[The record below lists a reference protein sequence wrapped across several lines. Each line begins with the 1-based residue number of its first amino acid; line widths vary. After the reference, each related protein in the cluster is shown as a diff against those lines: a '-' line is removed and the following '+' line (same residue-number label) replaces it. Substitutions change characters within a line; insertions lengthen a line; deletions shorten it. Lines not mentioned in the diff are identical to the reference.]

1 MGLLGSMTV
10 RFGADTSGLN
20 AGIKT
25 ASNLLSQLGSGNF
38 AGAAVTGLGL
48 IAGAAI
54 GIGVSSVKAAADF
67 QQSMLKV
74 SAYAGLS
81 KSQMDD
87 MSNSILTMASNLG
100 QSPKAM
106 ADAIYPIIS
115 SGYSASQALDIL
127 QLSAKTAAASGADM
141 SVVAGALTTSLKSMH
156 APASQAGQ
164 YMDMINK
171 IVSIGNGQVSDY
183 AAVIGKLSLA
193 AGSAH
198 VPFDQMGAA
207 LATLTTHGFPSVA
220 QASTS
225 LGNLFTQIGPKVDL
239 VAQHAHKLGLAFDE
253 NKFKTLDLAGQLKY
267 LQTVTGGN
275 QGELLKLLGGST
287 LALKAFNALSGSTKD
302 FTSNLN
308 AMKNATGSTENAF
321 KTAEGG
327 YNASMARM
335 RAGMEVLQVKIG
347 QALLPALTKLSD
359 AVTPIITSFANWIT
373 SSNIVGI
380 ALNDV
385 GKFIAFVQTSLQS
398 MSPEMST
405 AGDIIKQIGSF
416 LQTVFTP
423 VWQDLVSVFQND
435 LLPSWNDLVKQI
447 QPIMPELKMVA
458 QAIGIT
464 LVAAIAVG
472 VMAIAGIIRIVTQ
485 VFGGVVKIISGA
497 LQIVMGIF
505 VFFAD
510 LFTGKWGKLGADIGV
525 IVGGWV
531 RLFQGVW
538 KVISTVFSTEI
549 DFIRNMVMGFVNSI
563 SGAINNV
570 LGFINNV
577 GSAISHIPGL
587 PGHASGILNNPS
599 GHLAVV
605 GERGPEVMFVP
616 QGASIFPNGA
626 FPSSASAPS
635 SAGAP
640 SSGDQ
645 YIYIELDGEILTH
658 AVSSRQAQK
667 VRLRMGRR
675 AA

>member
-1 MGLLGSMTV
+1 MTV

-38 AGAAVTGLGL
+38 AGAAVTGLTL

-54 GIGVSSVKAAADF
+54 GIGVTSVKAAADF

-115 SGYSASQALDIL
+115 SGYTASQALLIL
-127 QLSAKTAAASGADM
+127 SLSAKTSAASGASM
-141 SVVAGALTTSLKSMH
+141 SVIADALTTSLKSMH
-156 APASQAGQ
+156 APASQAGN

-171 IVSIGNGQVSDY
+171 IVSLGKGNVSDY
-183 AAVIGKLSLA
+183 AATIGKLSLA

-239 VAQHAHKLGLAFDE
+239 VAQHAKKLGIAFDE

-287 LALKAFNALSGSTKD
+287 LALKAFNALSGSTGD
-302 FTSNLN
+302 FTNNLK
-308 AMKNATGSTENAF
+308 AMKNATGSTDAAF
-321 KTAEGG
+321 KTASSGF
-327 YNASMARM
+327 NASMARM
-335 RAGMEVLQVKIG
+335 HASMEVFQVKLG
-347 QALLPALTKLSD
+347 TALLPLLTKLSD
-359 AVTPIITSFANWIT
+359 AVSPIITSFSNWVV
-373 SSNIVGI
+373 SSNVVGNS
-380 ALNDV
+380 LNNV
-385 GKFIAFVQTSLQS
+385 GKFINFVQTAIQDMQPELTTGFDILQL
-398 MSPEMST
+398 
-405 AGDIIKQIGSF
+405 IGGF
-416 LQTVFTP
+416 LVQTFTP
-423 VWQDLVSVFQND
+423 VWQTLVDVFNND
-435 LLPSWNDLVKQI
+435 LIPTWNDLMSALK
-447 QPIMPELKMVA
+447 PIMPELKIFGMLIGGIVVGA
-458 QAIGIT
+458 IVLAIGVIGG
-464 LVAAIAVG
+464 LVKAFASILQTV
-472 VMAIAGIIRIVTQ
+472 IH
-485 VFGGVVKIISGA
+485 VFAGVVQIISGA
-497 LQIVMGIF
+497 IQVITGIISFF
-505 VFFAD
+505 VD
-510 LFTGKWGKLGADIGV
+510 LFTGKWDKLGRDIGI

-531 RLFQGVW
+531 KIFQGVW
-538 KVISTVFSTEI
+538 KIIS
-549 DFIRNMVMGFVNSI
+549 SI
-563 SGAINNV
+563 FMGAINAIV
-570 LGFINNV
+570 GLVSGFVSTV
-577 GSAISHIPGL
+577 GNMISGIVNGIGGVASHIPG
-587 PGHASGILNNPS
+587 HATGIVNSPY

-626 FPSSASAPS
+626 FPSSAGGGFSGS
-635 SAGAP
+635 DP

-645 YIYIELDGEILTH
+645 HIYIELDGEVLTH
-658 AVSSRQAQK
+658 VVSSRQAQK
-667 VRLRMGRR
+667 VRIRMGRR

>member
-1 MGLLGSMTV
+1 MTV

-81 KSQMDD
+81 KNQMDD
-87 MSNSILTMASNLG
+87 MSNSILTMASQLG

-127 QLSAKTAAASGADM
+127 NLSAKTAAASGANM
-141 SVVAGALTTSLKSMH
+141 STVADALTTSLKSMH
-156 APASQAGQ
+156 APASQAGN

-171 IVSIGNGQVSDY
+171 IVSLGKGNVSDY

-239 VAQHAHKLGLAFDE
+239 VAQHAKKLGIAFDE
-253 NKFKTLDLAGQLKY
+253 NKFKTLDLAGQLNY
-267 LQTVTGGN
+267 LNKVTDGN
-275 QGELLKLLGGST
+275 QGALLKLLGGST
-287 LALKAFNALSGSTKD
+287 LALKAFNALSGSTGD
-302 FTSNLN
+302 FTANLQS
-308 AMKNATGSTENAF
+308 MKNATGATDAAF
-321 KTAEGG
+321 KTASSGF
-327 YNASMARM
+327 NASTARM
-335 RAGMEVLQVKIG
+335 NASIEVLKIKIG
-347 QALLPALTKLSD
+347 SALLPEITKITD
-359 AVTPIITSFANWIT
+359 AVGPIITQFVNWLS
-373 SSNIVGI
+373 SSN
-380 ALNDV
+380 AV
-385 GKFIAFVQTSLQS
+385 GKAVDGLNAFIANMQAEVISL
-398 MSPEMST
+398 SPYLQD
-405 AGDIIKQIGSF
+405 AGTILDDIGSF

-423 VWQDLVSVFQND
+423 AWQSLVDVFHND
-435 LLPSWNDLVKQI
+435 LIPAWNDLI
-447 QPIMPELKMVA
+447 SGLRPIMPQLTQIGEFIGILLVG
-458 QAIGIT
+458 AIGF
-464 LVAAIAVG
+464 LVIAIGGLLQV
-472 VMAIAGIIRIVTQ
+472 AIK
-485 VFGGVVKIISGA
+485 VFGGIVKIISGTFQVLSGMA
-497 LQIVMGIF
+497 VLFMDF
-505 VFFAD
+505 
-510 LFTGKWGKLGADIGV
+510 FTGKWSKLGTDLQV
-525 IVGGWV
+525 ILGGWG
-531 RLFQGVW
+531 RIFQGVW
-538 KVISTVFSTEI
+538 KVITAIFGNEI
-549 DFIRNMVMGFVNSI
+549 NFIVNMVTGFVHNISSLI
-563 SGAINNV
+563 SGIMSAI
-570 LGFINNV
+570 GNV

-587 PGHASGILNNPS
+587 PGHAAGILNNPV
-599 GHLAVV
+599 GHLGVV
-605 GERGPEVMFVP
+605 GENGPEVMFIP

-626 FPSSASAPS
+626 FPSSASGGF
-635 SAGAP
+635 SAGGSS

-645 YIYIELDGEILTH
+645 YIYIELDGHTLAH
-658 AVSSRQAQK
+658 VVGDRQAKQI
-667 VRLRMGRR
+667 RLRMGRR

>member
-1 MGLLGSMTV
+1 MTV

-141 SVVAGALTTSLKSMH
+141 STVADALTTSLKSMH
-156 APASQAGQ
+156 APASQAGN

-171 IVSIGNGQVSDY
+171 IVSLGKGNVSDY

-193 AGSAH
+193 AGSAK
-198 VPFDQMGAA
+198 VPFSDMGAA

-239 VAQHAHKLGLAFDE
+239 VAQHAKKLGIAFDE

-587 PGHASGILNNPS
+587 PGHASGILNNPF
-599 GHLAVV
+599 GHFAVV

-626 FPSSASAPS
+626 FPSSASGF
-635 SAGAP
+635 SAGGSS

-645 YIYIELDGEILTH
+645 YIYIELDGHTLAQI
-658 AVSSRQAQK
+658 VGDRQAKQI
-667 VRLRMGRR
+667 RLRMGRR